1 MKLEWKRDQTQKI
14 VSRQKN
20 KRSKS
25 FLRPEFVGL
34 MLMGFWTL
42 CGAIATFWNGSYVQ
56 LIERQT
62 QRFFIELR
70 GQVSPPDDI
79 VILAIDDE
87 SLTASE
93 RYRNPPDPK
102 KQAVVQL
109 LEPPFPWK
117 RSAYAEVIERLMSA
131 GAKSVSFDLLFDL
144 PSGYGTED
152 DRTFKKALSNYSDRI
167 VLAASYYDGIDPQ
180 GIITHELYK
189 PHQDVTPTSISFG
202 LVNFLPPE
210 VDGRVYTLGSEYI
223 EQILRPLELDKIP
236 SFAQSTLQVAQVN
249 YPPPKGSGIFFY
261 GTPNHHQ
268 NIFKKIPFW
277 QVLASDWWEVHLRE
291 KTFKDKIVLIG
302 ATADQQEVGD
312 LVATPIDLQMAGVE
326 LHAHA
331 IATLMEGRSIR
342 EAIPNSYLRS
352 LFVFV
357 LIGSAAACLYK
368 LPKITVAILF
378 WGLGMAVVWIGISFL
393 GFSSGRFI
401 LPVAVPAIAITLNSL
416 SYFTTLFISDQ
427 IEKQR
432 FRSTLERYVA
442 APVVQE
448 ILKQPDDYQE
458 LLKGRKLKAAILFSD
473 IRGFTTLS
481 SQLEPEPLVEQLN
494 IYLNAMVEVIL
505 DAGGTV
511 DKFIGDAVMAEFG
524 SPVSEGENNAA
535 MNYMSA
541 LWEMRKALHKLRE
554 QWYQE
559 GRVPLFNGIGINYG
573 ELIAGDIGSLRR
585 REYAVIGDAVNVAS
599 RVEGLTKTFGTDILI
614 TDSLYEI
621 VKEEIE
627 VIYVGE
633 QEVRG
638 RSGAVR
644 LYSLIGFKGE
654 SQQFYQQVQDDLQR
668 YLNK

>member
-1 MKLEWKRDQTQKI
+1 MTNN
-14 VSRQKN
+14 SH
-20 KRSKS
+20 SKH
-25 FLRPEFVGL
+25 FWRPELVGL
-34 MLMGFWTL
+34 ALMGFWTFG
-42 CGAIATFWNGSYVQ
+42 GAIATLVNSHYVQ
-56 LIERQT
+56 LIELQI
-62 QRFFIELR
+62 QKFFIELR
-70 GQVSPPDDI
+70 GSVPPPQDI

-93 RYRNPPDPK
+93 RYRDPPDPQ
-102 KQAVVQL
+102 KQAVVKL
-109 LEPPFPWK
+109 LEPPFPWR
-117 RSAYAEVIERLMSA
+117 RSAYTEVIERLIAA

-144 PSGYGTED
+144 PSGYGAAD
-152 DRTFKKALSNYSDRI
+152 DQKFKQTLSQYSDRL
-167 VLAASYYDGIDPQ
+167 VLAASYNDTADAQ
-180 GIITHELYK
+180 GIITHEFYK
-189 PHQDVTPTSISFG
+189 PHSEVAPTSIHLG
-202 LVNFLPPE
+202 LVNFLPSE
-210 VDGRVYTLGSEYI
+210 VDDRVYSLGSEYI
-223 EQILRPLELDKIP
+223 KQVIRPLGLEEIP
-236 SFAQSTLQVAQVN
+236 SFAEATLKVAQVN
-249 YPPPKGSGIFFY
+249 YPPPQGSGIFFY

-277 QVLASDWWEVHLRE
+277 QVLASDWWQLHLRE

-312 LVATPIDLQMAGVE
+312 FVPTPIDLHMPGVE

-331 IATLMEGRSIR
+331 IATLIQGSTLA
-342 EAIPNSYLRS
+342 EAIPNHRLRS
-352 LFVFV
+352 LFVLFIV
-357 LIGSAAACLYK
+357 AGAAAWLYR

-378 WGLGMAVVWIGISFL
+378 WGLGMAVIWLGIGFL
-393 GFSSGRFI
+393 GFSSARLTF
-401 LPVAVPAIAITLNSL
+401 PVAIPAIAITLNSL

-427 IEKQR
+427 IEKRR

-442 APVVQE
+442 APIVQE

-524 SPVSEGENNAA
+524 CPVSEGDKIDAINAIRA
-535 MNYMSA
+535 A
-541 LWEMRKALHKLRE
+541 LGMRKALSELRE
-554 QWYQE
+554 KWQQQ
-559 GRVPLFNGIGINYG
+559 GQIPLFNGIGINYG

-599 RVEGLTKTFGTDILI
+599 RVEGLTKKFATDILI

-621 VKEEIE
+621 VKQEVE

-638 RSGAVR
+638 RSGAVK
-644 LYSLIGFKGE
+644 LYSLISLKGE
-654 SQQFYQQVQDDLQR
+654 SDQLYQNVQSDLQR
-668 YLNK
+668 YLNKE